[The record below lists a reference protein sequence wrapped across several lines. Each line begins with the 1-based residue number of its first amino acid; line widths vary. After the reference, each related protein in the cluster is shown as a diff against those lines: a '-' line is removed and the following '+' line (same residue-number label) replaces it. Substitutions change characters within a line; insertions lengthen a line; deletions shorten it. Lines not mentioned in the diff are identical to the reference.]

1 MCVPPPHLLLLRL
14 PPSSPQPVGRLH
26 AQAGQEDRC
35 GKSRTDVQNNF
46 TNAKTQGGGMQTT
59 AEDSHHRVVSE
70 DSEAVP
76 ASELRLSETRASEL
90 LLGTEARRS
99 RLVTPCT
106 RKSATL
112 RTSRSVVRN
121 MNNSATLFSSKSQ
134 RRS

>member
-1 MCVPPPHLLLLRL
+1 MR
-14 PPSSPQPVGRLH
+14 
-26 AQAGQEDRC
+26 
-35 GKSRTDVQNNF
+35 
-46 TNAKTQGGGMQTT
+46 TT

-76 ASELRLSETRASEL
+76 ASEEAFRLSETRASEL
-90 LLGTEARRS
+90 LLAMEARRS

-112 RTSRSVVRN
+112 RTSRSVVRS

>member
-1 MCVPPPHLLLLRL
+1 
-14 PPSSPQPVGRLH
+14 
-26 AQAGQEDRC
+26 
-35 GKSRTDVQNNF
+35 
-46 TNAKTQGGGMQTT
+46 MQTT

-76 ASELRLSETRASEL
+76 ASEEAFRLSETRASEL
-90 LLGTEARRS
+90 LLLAMEARRS